1 LLGGI
6 AGALVLT
13 CAPASAEPHR
23 WSLSVS
29 PPVTWL
35 QPAGSYRPI
44 GPDNVWSF
52 AIRATLAREDIHL
65 ALRLEA
71 QSLGGDGQTFPDSLA
86 SVHGVPVG
94 SPVDASVYNRETFW
108 TAVLEWNPRADRSGP
123 YAFAGAGGFRL
134 SGTVLGTDIDML
146 LPDAPVL
153 PANRVHLCML
163 GGAGARVVRGRNHNH
178 SFYAEAAWLH
188 SGPADWV
195 ATPAARS
202 DLGHTIFPDA
212 HFRRHEAVCARD
224 QLKRSG
230 RHVRKRDGL
239 SGVRRRLGRPVR
251 LHRSRGRSARTLV
264 PAQEIL

>member
-1 LLGGI
+1 MSSPRTTRLLAGI

-23 WSLSVS
+23 WSLSIS
-29 PPVTWL
+29 PAVTWL
-35 QPAGSYRPI
+35 QPAGSYQPI
-44 GPDNVWSF
+44 GPDNDWSF
-52 AIRATLAREDIHL
+52 AIRATLAREGIPL

-94 SPVDASVYNRETFW
+94 FPVDVSVYNRETFW

-134 SGTVLGTDIDML
+134 SGTVLGTEVDMV

-153 PANRVHLCML
+153 PANRVHLCVL
-163 GGAGARVVRGRNHNH
+163 GGAGARVVAGRNHNH
-178 SFYAEAAWLH
+178 SLFAEAAWLH
-188 SGPADWV
+188 SGPANWV

-202 DLGHTIFPDA
+202 DLGHTIFPVRRSAVDA
-212 HFRRHEAVCARD
+212 VLITAGYAFAIRWGGPHVSHPPEARGWRRF
-224 QLKRSG
+224 LPKRSG
-230 RHVRKRDGL
+230 SK
-239 SGVRRRLGRPVR
+239 
-251 LHRSRGRSARTLV
+251 
-264 PAQEIL
+264 